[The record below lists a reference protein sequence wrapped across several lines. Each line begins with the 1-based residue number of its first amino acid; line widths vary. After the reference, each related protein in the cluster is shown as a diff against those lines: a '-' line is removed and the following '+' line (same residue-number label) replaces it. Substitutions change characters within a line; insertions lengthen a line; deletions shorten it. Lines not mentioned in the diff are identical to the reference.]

1 MNHQQHIEELEVRID
16 ARRSDRPSISDM
28 EKMKKQIRIDE
39 MRAKSGA
46 PKPRYK
52 VPARKRVAH

>member
-1 MNHQQHIEELEVRID
+1 MNHQQHIDNLEVRID
-16 ARRSDRPSISDM
+16 ARRSDSPSISEM
-28 EKMKKQIRIDE
+28 EEMKKQIRIDE

-52 VPARKRVAH
+52 VPARKRVN